1 MPSPQ
6 NGTAGNLVSP
16 AIPREAQEADVADP
30 GEVAETKAQQQ
41 QLGSGKYGEVPVK
54 PFKPW
59 SAAGDAADGTSAGDS
74 AKPVT
79 WIAIQLNDQAGQPVT
94 GERYR
99 IEMPDGTIAEGT
111 LDEKG
116 AARIDGIPDPGS
128 CKNSFPAL
136 DQDAWDSA

>member
-16 AIPREAQEADVADP
+16 ASPREAQEADVADP
-30 GEVAETKAQQQ
+30 GEVEETKAQQQ
-41 QLGSGKYGEVPVK
+41 QLGTGKYGEIPVK
-54 PFKPW
+54 PFKPC
-59 SAAGDAADGTSAGDS
+59 SDDGDAADGSGADEPS
-74 AKPVT
+74 KPVT
-79 WIAIQLNDQAGQPVT
+79 WIAIQLKDQAGQPVT

-116 AARIDGIPDPGS
+116 AARIDGISDPGS
-128 CKNSFPAL
+128 CKVSFPAL